1 MPWCA
6 YGEEL
11 KSRHMIRKRENI
23 LSKIAQFVTKERHVA
38 VVAAVVSLF
47 SLIGYNIPLFRGV
60 AESVEGGM
68 NGVLIFGGL
77 MAILLAVHFM
87 LAYLLLYL
95 GRTVGKVIIALSFI
109 CNSLS
114 LYFINCYE
122 VLITSEMM
130 GNVFN
135 TRYSEASGYT
145 SLTGVLY
152 FVLLGILPC
161 ILLFAT
167 KINYG
172 KAKHWGIS
180 TAVAI
185 ATIVVFGIA
194 NLSNTLW
201 IDRNVPR
208 LGSIILPWSYT
219 VNSVRYY
226 NSWKRLNQKEILLP
240 DATIRNS
247 EREACVLII
256 GESARSANFSIYG
269 YNRPTTP
276 LIEQDSV
283 VALKAESAATYT
295 TAGVKAIIDHKP
307 SNTLYEILPNYLY
320 RTGVDVVWRTT
331 NWGEP
336 PLHIERIE
344 KASELKAKYP
354 DARAEYD
361 SILLEGLS
369 EIITSSNKDKVFI
382 VLHTSTSHGPTYYK
396 KYPTEFERY
405 TPVCTTVEMSEAD
418 TQELVNAYDNS
429 ILYTDYIIHTAI
441 EQLRTVQGWRT
452 TLLYVSDH
460 GESLGENNL
469 YMHGMPKSM
478 APREQFDIPFIVW
491 SSDNRNVTSAEVGQY
506 HVFHSVLHALSID
519 SEIYNPELD
528 IFNNTNK

>member
-1 MPWCA
+1 
-6 YGEEL
+6 
-11 KSRHMIRKRENI
+11 MIRRRENI
-23 LSKIAQFVTKERHVA
+23 LTKIVSLVTRERHVA
-38 VVAAVVSLF
+38 WVAALVSLF
-47 SLIGYNIPLFRGV
+47 SLVGYNIPLLQGV
-60 AESVEGGM
+60 AQSVEGGM
-68 NGVLIFGGL
+68 NGILIFSGIT
-77 MAILLAVHFM
+77 AIILAVHFV

-95 GRTVGKVIIALSFI
+95 GRTVGKIIIALSFI

-135 TRYSEASGYT
+135 TRYSEASGYM
-145 SLTGVLY
+145 SATGVIY
-152 FVLLGILPC
+152 FVLLGLLPC
-161 ILLFAT
+161 LLLFAT
-167 KINYG
+167 KIEYG
-172 KAKHWGIS
+172 KAKHWGIGS
-180 TAVAI
+180 AVALG
-185 ATIVVFGIA
+185 VVALFGVA

-219 VNSVRYY
+219 VNTVRYY
-226 NSWKRLNQKEILLP
+226 NSWKRMNQKEILLP
-240 DATIRNS
+240 DATIRNN

-269 YNRPTTP
+269 YDRPTTP

-320 RTGVDVVWRTT
+320 RTGVDVVWRTN

-336 PLHIERIE
+336 PLHIDHVE
-344 KASELKAKYP
+344 KVKDLKAKYP
-354 DARAEYD
+354 EAAAEYD
-361 SILLEGLS
+361 GILLEGLG
-369 EIITSSNKDKVFI
+369 ELIASSDKSKVFI
-382 VLHTSTSHGPTYYK
+382 VIHTSTSHGPTYYK
-396 KYPTEFERY
+396 KYPTEFERF
-405 TPVCTTVEMSEAD
+405 TPVCTTVEMSEAN
-418 TQELVNAYDNS
+418 TQELINAYDNT
-429 ILYTDYIIHTAI
+429 ILYTDHLIHTAI
-441 EQLRTVQGWRT
+441 EELRGVQDWRT

-491 SSDNRNVTSAEVGQY
+491 SSDAREISAQEVGQY

-519 SEIYNPELD
+519 SEIYNPEYD
-528 IFNNTNK
+528 IFYRNTNK